1 MTWRPGSNHISGCT
15 SLLSVVHWGCLW
27 VTQRGG
33 VLLRRGCAVRSGFVA
48 FLGHMV
54 GGDKAVVTNSFLPEK
69 VLPKLEVILHEVF
82 AVAQIVVDLLT
93 VVAGVSTCMIS
104 SGMVA

>member
-1 MTWRPGSNHISGCT
+1 MS
-15 SLLSVVHWGCLW
+15 LW
-27 VTQRGG
+27 VMQSGG
-33 VLLRRGCAVRSGFVA
+33 VLLRTGCAVRSGFVA

-54 GGDKAVVTNSFLPEK
+54 CGDKAVVTNSFLPEK
-69 VLPKLEVILHEVF
+69 VLLKLEVILHEVF